1 MNALNRDLEVRVAER
16 TRDLEAEMHERKRS
30 EDKRRELSEHLVKAS
45 LLAGM
50 AEVTTSVLHNVSNVL
65 NSANISSK
73 LLEQSMRRSR
83 ADSV

>member
-1 MNALNRDLEVRVAER
+1 
-16 TRDLEAEMHERKRS
+16 MHERKRS